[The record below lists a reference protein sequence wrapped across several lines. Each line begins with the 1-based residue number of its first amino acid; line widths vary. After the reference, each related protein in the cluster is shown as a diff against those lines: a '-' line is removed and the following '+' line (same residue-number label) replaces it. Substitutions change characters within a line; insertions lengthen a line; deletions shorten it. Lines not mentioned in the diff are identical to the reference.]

1 MWNNWRNL
9 ALGTTCLTGL
19 LMAGLPVSAQTLPSG
34 GNFVVGG
41 GAIATNGSTMTVT
54 QQGGRGIVHW
64 DSFSVGQGG
73 AVAFNNGTGATLNR
87 VTGGDA
93 SSIMGRLTATGSL
106 YLVNPNGVVVGP
118 SGVVTTGGSFVAS
131 THDVTNDAFLSGS
144 NLTFKGDSA
153 ATVENL
159 GSISST
165 GGDVLLIARE
175 VSNSGAISAPKG
187 TAALAGGHEVLL
199 TESNNDG
206 KGRVMVR
213 VGPGKADNQGTIQ
226 AAQVELKAAG
236 GNIYA
241 LAGNNGGVIRATGS
255 ATRGGE
261 VWLTADDGHVSNNGT
276 VSATNADGSGGRVT
290 VSATGGK
297 AVVNTGTL
305 SANGTRGGAVT
316 VKANRVSNQGK
327 ITADGAAG
335 AGGSVDIAYG
345 KTYIDTSGSSLSA
358 RGSSRG
364 GTISVN
370 GGQSDSTLFA
380 SGRHRADGGEGA
392 GGSIDLFAAAIN
404 LFGGT
409 IDASGAVQGG
419 SVRVGGDYQG
429 SGDMLKA
436 GTVTVSGATTVRAD
450 ASGADGTGGRVVIWS
465 EDKTDFYGKA
475 SARGGSRRGDGGF
488 IEVSS
493 HDTLLFAGTGDA
505 GATNGA
511 AGALLLDPKNIIV
524 SAGADGALP
533 QYQYVDPNPVAGN
546 AFGTTVTVLPTGNV
560 VIGASSDDFTAAGAG
575 ASYLFNGLT
584 GALISTLTGASAG
597 EGLGGAPTVIGDN
610 YLYARAGWTNNGAT
624 SAGAVTWGSGV
635 TGVAGVVSATNSLV
649 GTSAND
655 KVGSAVNPLGN
666 GNYLVSAS
674 SWTNGTAA
682 SAGALTWFRG
692 TAGITGAVSATNSLV
707 GTSAN
712 DKVGGTIALR
722 PDGSYVMRAS
732 SWTNGTATSAGAV
745 TWGSGTTAITGAVSA
760 TNSLVGT
767 SANDSVG
774 GTITFLSN
782 GNYVV
787 TSSGWS
793 NGTATKAG
801 AATWGS
807 GTVGITGVVSAVNSL
822 VGTSVNDGQGIQ
834 VKSLA
839 NGNYIVAASSWT
851 NGVAGAAG
859 AVTWINGTT
868 GLTGVISTTNSLVG
882 STPNDAVGKTL
893 TALTNGNYVVST
905 TQWTNGTMISAG
917 AVTWAT
923 GPPDAP
929 AWSPPPTA
937 WWEARPAPGS
947 AARWQR

>member
-1 MWNNWRNL
+1 MLNNWRKI

-19 LMAGLPVSAQTLPSG
+19 LMAALPVSAQTLPSG
-34 GNFVVGG
+34 GNFIVGG

-73 AVAFNNGTGATLNR
+73 TVAFNNGTGATLNR
-87 VTGGDA
+87 VTGGDP

-131 THDVTNDAFLSGS
+131 THDVTNDAFLNGS
-144 NLTFKGDSA
+144 ALTFKGDSA

-199 TESNNDG
+199 TESDNGG

-276 VSATNADGSGGRVT
+276 VSATNADGGGGRVT

-327 ITADGAAG
+327 ITANGTAG

-345 KTYIDTSGSSLSA
+345 KTYIDSSGSTLSA

-364 GTISVN
+364 GTISVSGDQRN
-370 GGQSDSTLFA
+370 STLFA
-380 SGRHRADGGEGA
+380 SGRHLADGGEGA
-392 GGSIDLFAAAIN
+392 GGSIDLFAGAVN
-404 LFGGT
+404 LFDAT

-419 SVRVGGDYQG
+419 SVRIGGDYQG

-436 GTVTVSGATTVRAD
+436 GTVTVSPTTTVRAD

-488 IEVSS
+488 VEVSS

-505 GATNGA
+505 GATDGA
-511 AGALLLDPKNIIV
+511 AGALLLDPKNIVI
-524 SAGADGALP
+524 SAGADGVVP
-533 QYQYVDPNPVAGN
+533 QYQYVDPNPSSGN
-546 AFGTTVTVLPTGNV
+546 SFGTTVTVLPNGNV
-560 VIGASSDDFTAAGAG
+560 LVGASGDDFAATNAGAV
-575 ASYLFNGLT
+575 YLFNGLT
-584 GALISTLTGASAG
+584 GALISTLNGANVG
-597 EGLGGAPTVIGDN
+597 EVLGNAAPTVIGDN
-610 YLYARAGWTNNGAT
+610 FVFARPGWTNGTAT

-655 KVGSAVNPLGN
+655 KIGSTFRSLAN
-666 GNYLVSAS
+666 GNFLV
-674 SWTNGTAA
+674 
-682 SAGALTWFRG
+682 LTFG
-692 TAGITGAVSATNSLV
+692 
-707 GTSAN
+707 
-712 DKVGGTIALR
+712 
-722 PDGSYVMRAS
+722 
-732 SWTNGTATSAGAV
+732 WTNGTATSAGAL
-745 TWGSGTTAITGAVSA
+745 TWVNGTTGLTGVVSA
-760 TNSLVGT
+760 TNSLVGSRT
-767 SANDSVG
+767 SDMTGSALTALN
-774 GTITFLSN
+774 N
-782 GNYVV
+782 GSYVL
-787 TSSGWS
+787 TSPSWA
-793 NGTATKAG
+793 NGTAT
-801 AATWGS
+801 
-807 GTVGITGVVSAVNSL
+807 
-822 VGTSVNDGQGIQ
+822 
-834 VKSLA
+834 
-839 NGNYIVAASSWT
+839 
-851 NGVAGAAG
+851 
-859 AVTWINGTT
+859 
-868 GLTGVISTTNSLVG
+868 
-882 STPNDAVGKTL
+882 
-893 TALTNGNYVVST
+893 
-905 TQWTNGTMISAG
+905 SAG
-917 AVTWAT
+917 A
-923 GPPDAP
+923 PPGAAARLRSP
-929 AWSPPPTA
+929 ARFPRPTA
-937 WWEARPAPGS
+937 WWEVRPTTRS
-947 AARWQR
+947 AAWLPL